1 MSSPAVDEVQER
13 IKAAIKEAMDGPV
26 LTEENRQAILTRLVD
41 EHRAMLRNAESP
53 MQRQCGIRVVCDESN
68 NTEADRQAGV
78 VNYTLIPPPRIVLD
92 FTILKDG
99 TIIHKR

>member
-13 IKAAIKEAMDGPV
+13 IKAAIKEAMNVPV
-26 LTEENRQAILTRLVD
+26 LTEENRQAIVTRLVD
-41 EHRAMLRNAESP
+41 AHRAMLRDAENP
-53 MQRQCGIRVVCDESN
+53 LRQRLGFQVICDETN

-78 VNYTLIPPPRIVLD
+78 VNYTIIPPPRIVLD

>member
-1 MSSPAVDEVQER
+1 VSPAVADIQKQIE
-13 IKAAIKEAMDGPV
+13 AAIKEAMDGPV
-26 LTEENRQAILTRLVD
+26 LTEENRQAILVRIVD
-41 EHRAMLRNAESP
+41 EHRAMLRNAENP
-53 MQRQCGIRVVCDESN
+53 LRQRLGFQVICDESN

-78 VNYTLIPPPRIVLD
+78 VNYTIIPPPRIVLD